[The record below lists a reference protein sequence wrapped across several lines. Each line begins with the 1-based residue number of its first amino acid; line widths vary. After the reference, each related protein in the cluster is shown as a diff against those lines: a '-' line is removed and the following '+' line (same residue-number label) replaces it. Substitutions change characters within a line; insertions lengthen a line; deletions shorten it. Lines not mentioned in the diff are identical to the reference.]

1 MTPQANDF
9 VNIWVQGRNINLFT
23 VRNIELLIKV
33 RLQELSPKTSH
44 LYSQVPIKRVGP
56 NKRVGW
62 IF

>member
-23 VRNIELLIKV
+23 VRNIELLIKE

>member
-33 RLQELSPKTSH
+33 RLQELSQKLFISS
-44 LYSQVPIKRVGP
+44 LIG
-56 NKRVGW
+56 
-62 IF
+62 